1 MHLLLVER
9 DVNLGAALQRAMAA
23 EGLSSEWVRT
33 GHLAQTLSSPG
44 SDEGAGK
51 YACAVVDPDL
61 PDFDG
66 ISLVEHWRR
75 RGMDMPVIIC
85 SSRSDLAWRVKAFQ
99 IGADDCVGKPCDP
112 AELALRVRTVIRRSA
127 GQSSDVWRAG
137 RLEIDTAQRT
147 VRDGDVP
154 VPLSPTEYLLLL
166 ELARRDGAVAT
177 KRALVQACSPLANR
191 MSPGALEWHVHNLRS
206 KFGDGVIRT
215 VRGVGYRLDIG
226 PGGQEPVSPISRQAG
241 TKNPAAAG

>member
-9 DVNLGAALQRAMAA
+9 DVALGTALQRAMAA

-33 GHLAQTLSSPG
+33 GHHAHSLSA
-44 SDEGAGK
+44 DGAEELSVK

-61 PDFDG
+61 PDGDG
-66 ISLVEHWRR
+66 IALVEHWRR

-85 SSRSDLAWRVKAFQ
+85 SSRSDLAWRVRAFQ

-127 GQSSDVWRAG
+127 GQSSEVWRVG
-137 RLEIDTAQRT
+137 RLEIDTGQRA
-147 VRDGDVP
+147 VRQDGRP
-154 VPLSPTEYLLLL
+154 IALSPTEYVLLL
-166 ELARRDGAVAT
+166 ELARRDGAVVT

-191 MSPGALEWHVHNLRS
+191 MSAGALEWHIHNLRG
-206 KFGDGVIRT
+206 KFGDGLIRT
-215 VRGVGYRLDIG
+215 VRGVGYCLEQGRGD
-226 PGGQEPVSPISRQAG
+226 S
-241 TKNPAAAG
+241 